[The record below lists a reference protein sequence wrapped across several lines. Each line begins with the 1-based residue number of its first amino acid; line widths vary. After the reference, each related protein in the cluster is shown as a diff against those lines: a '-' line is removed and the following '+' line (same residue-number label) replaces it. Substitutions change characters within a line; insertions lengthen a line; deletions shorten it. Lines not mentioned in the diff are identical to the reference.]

1 MILARKFV
9 HLNKQYL
16 SRISRQQLQIDSLS
30 AKIALDY
37 PVPFMISFADYI
49 LLEALDFTAQKK
61 RFTCLLVFS

>member
-1 MILARKFV
+1 MQHIAG
-9 HLNKQYL
+9 L
-16 SRISRQQLQIDSLS
+16 SLQQLQISSLS

-49 LLEALDFTAQKK
+49 LLEALNFTAQKK